1 MYTFELQREENVR
14 IDLLFKD
21 ADGDLDIEL
30 FDENF
35 NEIADSNSAS
45 DDETI
50 EQVLPR
56 GGTIPSTRF
65 LGAQNSYRIFRGSGE
80 FGTTRTE
87 VDVENGMIPDAMG
100 DEPGVLEIPV
110 TFPNAP
116 PGSIVRNLV
125 IRRLLITH
133 PFLPN
138 LRVSGKWD
146 AEELAVFWNQQ
157 GDAEGGDNGED
168 DDNDDFLP
176 GFSTD
181 LDFGH
186 NFFRSPQ
193 FRTFSEFAGRATN
206 GQFILRIEDRAA
218 QDVGELEK
226 LEIEIEYFAP

>member
-1 MYTFELQREENVR
+1 MR

-35 NEIADSNSAS
+35 NEIATATAQVMTRPSSRFA
-45 DDETI
+45 I
-50 EQVLPR
+50 E
-56 GGTIPSTRF
+56 GGTTFEYSTSVLRTAIAF
-65 LGAQNSYRIFRGSGE
+65 SEVE
-80 FGTTRTE
+80 FDTTRTE

-100 DEPGVLEIPV
+100 DQPGVLEIPV

-181 LDFGH
+181 LDFGR
-186 NFFRSPQ
+186 NFFRTRNSEPSLSLPVEQPMDSSFSVSKTELRKTLVSSKNSKSKSNTSPLK
-193 FRTFSEFAGRATN
+193 R
-206 GQFILRIEDRAA
+206 
-218 QDVGELEK
+218 V
-226 LEIEIEYFAP
+226 